1 MSRNNWLIVL
11 IATVTLAIASIIP
24 WMLSAPAQPRAQMVA
39 RVAGRASNLTPA
51 AARAATAG
59 VTPVVPRDPAP
70 AVVAPGKPALPH
82 EDQELVRVAV
92 RGGLI
97 AAGIAVLVLS
107 IGWAFVARGGTRRR
121 AITLTGRGLRLADVA
136 RQTRMSQD
144 AVRTLMVPDVGARRK
159 GVA

>member
-24 WMLSAPAQPRAQMVA
+24 WMLSAPAVPQAKVA
-39 RVAGRASNLTPA
+39 ARDAGNVRDLPQA
-51 AARAATAG
+51 AARTATPAVTRAA
-59 VTPVVPRDPAP
+59 AP
-70 AVVAPGKPALPH
+70 AVAAAKKPPLPH

-97 AAGIAVLVLS
+97 AAGIAVLLLS
-107 IGWAFVARGGTRRR
+107 IGWAIVARGGTRRR

-136 RQTRMSQD
+136 RRTRMSQD

-159 GVA
+159 GVV